1 MLIVLAAKNLRDST
15 ITCQMQDYCPN
26 AHQRNARWSVPVGN
40 IGYGAWTDDCHTG
53 IIHGN
58 CDDGVAYTILGQR
71 MIRHWHHMK
80 QSLVQVNMTTTIP
93 KLT

>member
-1 MLIVLAAKNLRDST
+1 
-15 ITCQMQDYCPN
+15 
-26 AHQRNARWSVPVGN
+26 
-40 IGYGAWTDDCHTG
+40 
-53 IIHGN
+53 
-58 CDDGVAYTILGQR
+58 